1 MKKGFILI
9 LFFSCFMFSCRGS
22 SGKGDALSAA
32 PVAQQAQQEEKA
44 FPFPEIPVTLTTPEA
59 RKEFLLLHYWD
70 NFDFSDTTLV
80 NTPEVTEQGF
90 VNFIYL
96 LADHTPDEQA
106 GLAIGNLCSGMEV
119 QEQARTVFM
128 QLFDDYLYNANSPY
142 FNESLYQI
150 YLQRMAQSPAIDAA
164 WRSSFSFRLTLVQRN
179 RVGTLAED
187 FAYFTPEGARHT
199 LHTTS
204 AGTQGLLLVFYDPE
218 CPSCH
223 EVLLQLANN
232 RALGTAVR
240 EGRMK
245 VLAIYTEG
253 HEEAWRKALPE
264 LPSAWAVGNDRG
276 TVRDD
281 LLYDLKAMPS
291 LYLLDRHHKVLL
303 KDATVAQVETMCT
316 SSQ

>member
-1 MKKGFILI
+1 MKKGCLLI
-9 LFFSCFMFSCRGS
+9 LFFSCIMFSCRGS
-22 SGKGDALSAA
+22 SGKGKSLPAA
-32 PVAQQAQQEEKA
+32 PVAQSQVEEEKA

-70 NFDFSDTTLV
+70 NFDFADTTLV

-106 GLAIGNLCSGMEV
+106 GLAIGNLCSGMEG

-164 WRSSFSFRLTLVQRN
+164 WRSSFSFRLALVQRN
-179 RVGTLAED
+179 RVGTPAED
-187 FAYFTPEGARHT
+187 FAYFTPEGARRT
-199 LHTTS
+199 LHATS
-204 AGTQGLLLVFYDPE
+204 AGSEALLLVFYDPE

-223 EVLLQLANN
+223 EVLLQLAGSG
-232 RALGTAVR
+232 ALSAAIR
-240 EGRMK
+240 EGRVK
-245 VLAIYTEG
+245 VLAVYTEG
-253 HEEAWRKALPE
+253 NEEAWRKALPE
-264 LPSAWAVGNDRG
+264 LPSAWTAGNDRG
-276 TVRDD
+276 AVKEQS
-281 LLYDLKAMPS
+281 LYDLKAMPS
-291 LYLLDRHHKVLL
+291 LYLLDRRHKVLL
-303 KDATVAQVETMCT
+303 KDATVQQVLEAVG